1 MKLKKKSKYNL
12 SDGEEDE
19 FEIEGVPSFSERD
32 DFEDEI
38 VPDDDDDDGAEGA
51 GTESMYELPTFV
63 HDIEFPLVDCTAVV

>member
-63 HDIEFPLVDCTAVV
+63 HDIEFP